1 MLDLTV
7 IIPVYNEEEIIQEVI
22 KTWLL
27 VLKDLSINFEMKVFN
42 DGSTDDT
49 LSKLK
54 EIVRDERRL
63 TIIDKPNSGH
73 GPTILEGY
81 KSADSK
87 WIFQVDSDNEISP
100 VFFPKLW
107 ANKDNLDLI
116 IGLRKNR
123 KSPFIRK
130 GVTLVA
136 QLIVKIFYGR
146 EIKDTNSPYR
156 LYRTDKF
163 RNVFNMIPSDIFAP
177 NVILSGYAVKK
188 KLRVLEIPVDFKQR
202 TTGNVSIRK
211 FKLLKASCKSLVQTI
226 KCSFLVR

>member
-22 KTWLL
+22 KTWLS
-27 VLKDLSINFEMKVFN
+27 VLKDLSINFEIKVFN

-54 EIVRDERRL
+54 EIERDDRRL

-73 GPTILEGY
+73 GPTILKGY
-81 KSADSK
+81 KSVDSK
-87 WIFQVDSDNEISP
+87 WIFQVDSDNEMSP
-100 VFFPKLW
+100 DFFSKLW
-107 ANKDNLDLI
+107 KNKDNLDLI

-123 KSPFIRK
+123 RSPFTRK
-130 GVTLVA
+130 LITLVA
-136 QLIVKIFYGR
+136 QLIIKIFYGWG
-146 EIKDTNSPYR
+146 IKDTNAPYR

-163 RNVFNMIPSDIFAP
+163 RSVFKIIPSDIFAP

-188 KLRVLEIPVDFKQR
+188 KLRILEIPVNFKQR
-202 TTGNVSIRK
+202 TTGSVSIRR
-211 FKLLKASCKSLVQTI
+211 FKLLKASCKSLIQTI
-226 KCSFLVR
+226 KCSFFIR